1 MRVSFEDSWLTKSIF
16 VTMDAKKASQLVT
29 FTLIQ
34 WKPLNVITLGQRETD
49 NINRMITISELTTYE
64 RVIWGRKNSF
74 NLITLT
80 E

>member
-1 MRVSFEDSWLTKSIF
+1 MTGIAIME
-16 VTMDAKKASQLVT
+16 LV
-29 FTLIQ
+29 Q
-34 WKPLNVITLGQRETD
+34 WKPLNVITLGQIETD
-49 NINRMITISELTTYE
+49 NINRMITISKVTTYK

>member
-1 MRVSFEDSWLTKSIF
+1 MSPEKVKKKVLRTVLFIF
-16 VTMDAKKASQLVT
+16 V
-29 FTLIQ
+29 Q

-49 NINRMITISELTTYE
+49 NINRMITISELTTYK

-80 E
+80 ER